1 MHEFLS
7 AALPWVTLGVALAV
21 AMVYLNQKKK

>member
-7 AALPWVTLGVALAV
+7 AAFPWIIPGLALAV
-21 AMVYLNQKKK
+21 AMVYLNRAKK